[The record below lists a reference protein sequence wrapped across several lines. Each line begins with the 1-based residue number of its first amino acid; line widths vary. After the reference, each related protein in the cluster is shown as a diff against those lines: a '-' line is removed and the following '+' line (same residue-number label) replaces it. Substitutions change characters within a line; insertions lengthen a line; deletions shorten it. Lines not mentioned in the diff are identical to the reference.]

1 MQKSVLINVKIF
13 LWRSSYVKVDS
24 HVERTEFNFDVGLAA
39 IVEYIKIGEQ
49 KKKGIN
55 VANSETIKQL
65 VQDVFFR
72 INRNPV

>member
-55 VANSETIKQL
+55 VANSDTIKQ
-65 VQDVFFR
+65 FSSGCIF
-72 INRNPV
+72 

>member
-13 LWRSSYVKVDS
+13 LWRSSNVKVDS

>member
-1 MQKSVLINVKIF
+1 MQKSVLINGKIF

-55 VANSETIKQL
+55 VAYSDTIKQ
-65 VQDVFFR
+65 FSSECIF
-72 INRNPV
+72 

>member
-55 VANSETIKQL
+55 VANSDTIKQ
-65 VQDVFFR
+65 FSSECIF
-72 INRNPV
+72 

>member
-13 LWRSSYVKVDS
+13 LWRSSNVKVDS

-55 VANSETIKQL
+55 VANSETIKQ
-65 VQDVFFR
+65 FSSGCIF
-72 INRNPV
+72 